1 MKTVTVLKLCKTAIC
16 IWRIYA
22 MMKSTAKI
30 MRNIGIGLA
39 AGTAVAAIGTQVA
52 KSNNKKPMKNLKK
65 AAGKAMN
72 TVSSVMGDV
81 GHMLK

>member
-22 MMKSTAKI
+22 MMKSTAKV

-39 AGTAVAAIGTQVA
+39 AGTAVAMVGSQVA
-52 KSNNKKPMKNLKK
+52 KNNKKSMKNLKK
-65 AAGKAMN
+65 AAGKAMH

-81 GHMLK
+81 QHMMK

>member
-52 KSNNKKPMKNLKK
+52 KSNKKPMKNLKK
-65 AAGKAMN
+65 AAGRAMN

-81 GHMLK
+81 GQMLK